1 MMKKNSLL
9 LMVFIISSCS
19 TLNFWSDD
27 DEDLESPKELSAIE
41 NRVDLSIN
49 WKRSSNGANYLG
61 AFEPAF
67 SGQEVFFADEE
78 GIIRSLSR
86 ETGRVNW
93 EEKLDFQLS
102 VGVAYGFGKLAFSDN
117 QGNLHLFDIDSKSID
132 WSSNT
137 GSEVLA
143 NPVID
148 ARFVVT
154 RTSGG
159 ELQAYS
165 MSTGERVWSFRS
177 QLPPLTVRG
186 TSSPIL
192 SQGNVISTFDNGR
205 IGVFQL
211 NTGFLIWDS
220 PISYIKGASE
230 LENLIDSHSRPVVID
245 SLMYATNYQGNISI
259 YDLAQ
264 QRQVWA
270 EEASSLVPPL
280 VLNNM
285 IVVIQDNGSILSFS
299 NRTLQQSWLNEDY
312 LRRKLSNAVE
322 FNGNILV
329 GDLDGYLHIIDVLNG
344 ITLGRKK
351 VSSKAI
357 KSIVNRG
364 DAVFVVDEDLS
375 IISIN

>member
-1 MMKKNSLL
+1 MKQNYLVIFL
-9 LMVFIISSCS
+9 VFSITSCS
-19 TLNFWSDD
+19 TLNFWSSDE
-27 DEDLESPKELSAIE
+27 EDLESPKELFKIE
-41 NRVDLSIN
+41 NKVELSVN
-49 WKRSSNGANYLG
+49 WKRSAKGTNYLG

-67 SGQEVFFADEE
+67 QGQDIFFVDQE
-78 GIIRSLSR
+78 GIVKSLDRSS
-86 ETGRVNW
+86 GKINW
-93 EEKLDFQLS
+93 EKKLDLQIS
-102 VGVAYGFGKLAFSDN
+102 VGVAYGFGKLTFSDI
-117 QGNLHLFDIDSKSID
+117 QGNLYLFDIESQSID
-132 WSSNT
+132 WVTNT

-148 ARFVVT
+148 ARYVVT

-165 MSTGERVWSFRS
+165 LETGERVWSFRS

-186 TSSPIL
+186 TSSPLL

-211 NTGFLIWDS
+211 NTGFLIWDA

-230 LENLIDSHSRPVVID
+230 LENLIDSHSKPIIID

-270 EEASSLVPPL
+270 AEASSLFSPL
-280 VLNNM
+280 VINNM
-285 IVVIQDNGSILSFS
+285 IVIVQDNGSLLSFS

-312 LRRKLSNAVE
+312 LRRGLSNAVE
-322 FNGNILV
+322 LNGNILV
-329 GDLDGYLHIIDVLNG
+329 GDFDGYLHIIDPLNG
-344 ITLGRKK
+344 VTLGRKK
-351 VSSKAI
+351 VSSSAI
-357 KSIVNRG
+357 KSISNRG
-364 DAVFVVDEDLS
+364 DSVFIVDEDLS
-375 IISIN
+375 IVSIN

>member
-9 LMVFIISSCS
+9 LIVFIISSCT

-49 WKRSSNGANYLG
+49 WKRSSKGANYLG

-78 GIIRSLSR
+78 GTIRSLSR

>member
-49 WKRSSNGANYLG
+49 WKRSSKGANYLG

-78 GIIRSLSR
+78 GVIRSLSR

-102 VGVAYGFGKLAFSDN
+102 VGLTYGFGKLAFADT
-117 QGNLHLFDIDSKSID
+117 QGNLYLFDIDSKSID

-192 SQGNVISTFDNGR
+192 SQGSVISTFDNGR

-329 GDLDGYLHIIDVLNG
+329 GDLDGYLHIIDALNG

>member
-9 LMVFIISSCS
+9 LIVFMISSCS

-27 DEDLESPKELSAIE
+27 EEDLESPKELSAIE

-49 WKRSSNGANYLG
+49 WKRSSKGANYLG

-78 GIIRSLSR
+78 GTIRSLSR

-148 ARFVVT
+148 ARYVVT

-192 SQGNVISTFDNGR
+192 SQGSVISTFDNGR

-299 NRTLQQSWLNEDY
+299 NRTLQQSWLNEEY

-329 GDLDGYLHIIDVLNG
+329 GDLEGYLHIIDALNG

-351 VSSKAI
+351 ISSKAI

>member
-1 MMKKNSLL
+1 
-9 LMVFIISSCS
+9 
-19 TLNFWSDD
+19 
-27 DEDLESPKELSAIE
+27 
-41 NRVDLSIN
+41 
-49 WKRSSNGANYLG
+49 
-61 AFEPAF
+61 
-67 SGQEVFFADEE
+67 
-78 GIIRSLSR
+78 
-86 ETGRVNW
+86 
-93 EEKLDFQLS
+93 
-102 VGVAYGFGKLAFSDN
+102 
-117 QGNLHLFDIDSKSID
+117 
-132 WSSNT
+132 
-137 GSEVLA
+137 
-143 NPVID
+143 
-148 ARFVVT
+148 
-154 RTSGG
+154 
-159 ELQAYS
+159 
-165 MSTGERVWSFRS
+165 
-177 QLPPLTVRG
+177 
-186 TSSPIL
+186 
-192 SQGNVISTFDNGR
+192 
-205 IGVFQL
+205 
-211 NTGFLIWDS
+211 
-220 PISYIKGASE
+220 
-230 LENLIDSHSRPVVID
+230 
-245 SLMYATNYQGNISI
+245 MYATNYQGNISI

-329 GDLDGYLHIIDVLNG
+329 GDLDGYLHIIDALNG

>member
-9 LMVFIISSCS
+9 LMIFIISSCS

-49 WKRSSNGANYLG
+49 WKRSSKGANYLG

>member
-27 DEDLESPKELSAIE
+27 EEDLESPKELSAIE

-49 WKRSSNGANYLG
+49 WKRSSKGTNYLG

-78 GIIRSLSR
+78 GTIRSLSR

-93 EEKLDFQLS
+93 EEKLNFQLS

-117 QGNLHLFDIDSKSID
+117 QGNLYLFDIDSKSID

-245 SLMYATNYQGNISI
+245 SLMYTTNYQGNISI

-285 IVVIQDNGSILSFS
+285 IVIIQDNGSILSFS
-299 NRTLQQSWLNEDY
+299 NRTLQQSWLNEEY

-329 GDLDGYLHIIDVLNG
+329 GDLEGYLHIIDALNG

-351 VSSKAI
+351 ISSKAI

>member
-49 WKRSSNGANYLG
+49 WKRSSKGANYLG

-329 GDLDGYLHIIDVLNG
+329 GDLDGYLHIIDALNG

>member
-49 WKRSSNGANYLG
+49 WKRSSKGANYLG

>member
-1 MMKKNSLL
+1 MNTKKYIALL
-9 LMVFIISSCS
+9 IFFISSCS

-27 DEDLESPKELSAIE
+27 EEDLESPREL
-41 NRVDLSIN
+41 LSFDDKIDISVN
-49 WKRSSNGANYLG
+49 WKRNFSGINYLG

-67 SGQEVFFADEE
+67 SGQEVYFADEE
-78 GIIRSLSR
+78 GTIRSLNK
-86 ETGRVNW
+86 ETGTINW
-93 EEKLDFQLS
+93 QEKLGFKLS
-102 VGVAYGFGKLAFSDN
+102 VGVAYGFGKLAFSDV
-117 QGNLHLFDIDSKSID
+117 QGNLYLFDIDSRSID

-143 NPVID
+143 NVVID

-165 MSTGERVWSFRS
+165 ISSGQRVWSFRS

-192 SQGNVISTFDNGR
+192 WQGSVISTFDNGR

-211 NTGFLIWDS
+211 NTGYVLWDS
-220 PISYIKGASE
+220 PISYVKGASE
-230 LENLIDSHSRPVVID
+230 LENLIDSHSKPLVVD

-270 EEASSLVPPL
+270 SEASSFFQPV
-280 VLNNM
+280 VLNNL
-285 IVVIQDNGSILSFS
+285 IVIIQDDGSILSFS
-299 NRTLQQSWLNEDY
+299 NRTLQQSWLNEEY

-322 FNGNILV
+322 YKGNILV
-329 GDLDGYLHIIDVLNG
+329 GDLDGYVHIIDVLTG
-344 ITLGRKK
+344 TTVGRKK
-351 VSSKAI
+351 ISRSPI
-357 KSIVNRG
+357 RNIVNRG
-364 DAVFVVDEDLS
+364 DAVFIVDEDLS

>member
-9 LMVFIISSCS
+9 LIVFIISSCS

-27 DEDLESPKELSAIE
+27 EEDLESPKELSAIE

-49 WKRSSNGANYLG
+49 WKRSSKGANYLG

-78 GIIRSLSR
+78 GTIRSLSR

-245 SLMYATNYQGNISI
+245 SLMYTTNYQGNISI

-285 IVVIQDNGSILSFS
+285 IVIIQDNGSILSFS
-299 NRTLQQSWLNEDY
+299 NRTLQQSWLNEEY

-329 GDLDGYLHIIDVLNG
+329 GDLEGYLHIIDALNG

-351 VSSKAI
+351 ISSKAI

>member
-1 MMKKNSLL
+1 
-9 LMVFIISSCS
+9 
-19 TLNFWSDD
+19 
-27 DEDLESPKELSAIE
+27 
-41 NRVDLSIN
+41 
-49 WKRSSNGANYLG
+49 
-61 AFEPAF
+61 
-67 SGQEVFFADEE
+67 
-78 GIIRSLSR
+78 
-86 ETGRVNW
+86 
-93 EEKLDFQLS
+93 
-102 VGVAYGFGKLAFSDN
+102 
-117 QGNLHLFDIDSKSID
+117 
-132 WSSNT
+132 
-137 GSEVLA
+137 
-143 NPVID
+143 
-148 ARFVVT
+148 
-154 RTSGG
+154 
-159 ELQAYS
+159 

-245 SLMYATNYQGNISI
+245 SLMYTTNYQGNISI

-285 IVVIQDNGSILSFS
+285 IVIIQDNGSILSFS
-299 NRTLQQSWLNEDY
+299 NRTLQQSWLNEEY

-329 GDLDGYLHIIDVLNG
+329 GDLEGYLHIIDALNG

-351 VSSKAI
+351 ISSKAI

>member
-27 DEDLESPKELSAIE
+27 EEDLESPKELSAIE

-49 WKRSSNGANYLG
+49 WKRSSKGANYLG

-102 VGVAYGFGKLAFSDN
+102 VGVAYGFGKLAFSDT
-117 QGNLHLFDIDSKSID
+117 QGNLYLFDIDSKSID

-192 SQGNVISTFDNGR
+192 SQGSVISTFDNGR

-329 GDLDGYLHIIDVLNG
+329 GDLEGYLHIIDALNG

-351 VSSKAI
+351 ISGKAI